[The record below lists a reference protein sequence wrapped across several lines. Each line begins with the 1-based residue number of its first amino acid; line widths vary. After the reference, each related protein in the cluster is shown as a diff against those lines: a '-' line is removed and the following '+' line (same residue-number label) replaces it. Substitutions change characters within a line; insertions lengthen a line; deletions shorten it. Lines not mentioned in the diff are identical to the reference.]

1 MKKRL
6 VLLLLAT
13 LMIFSGCG
21 GKDDSDK
28 PNVFGKPEG
37 TSSVDYDH
45 IIDNFVEDSFNHTTL
60 AVGEADKPQ
69 AAIWLQNNAI
79 GCTTYTSDPSVVTV
93 TDLGKVEAVGPGT
106 AYVIITAN
114 YGTMHDIHRYDV
126 VGTAAEKN
134 EKHSIV
140 SVMPEKE
147 SETETMMNT
156 PKIYMD

>member
-6 VLLLLAT
+6 VLFLLAT
-13 LMIFSGCG
+13 LMILSGCG
-21 GKDDSDK
+21 GKSDSDK
-28 PNVFGKPEG
+28 PDIFGKPGE
-37 TSSVDYDH
+37 TSSIDYDH
-45 IIDNFVEDSFNHTTL
+45 IIDNFVEDTFNHTTL

-93 TDLGKVEAVGPGT
+93 TDLGKVEAVGTGT

-134 EKHSIV
+134 ENHSIH
-140 SVMPEKE
+140 SVLQEKE
-147 SETETMMNT
+147 GGTEAVLQA
-156 PKIYMD
+156 PKIQLD